1 MSAVSSLSVAKILPL
16 QLIIL
21 LLLVVLLCTP
31 AEGGAKTKEE
41 RDQIRTSNAARL
53 ILGNKKK
60 KIERLLNKQ
69 CQGSMCYN
77 PPQSKWNVI
86 KLIADGSY
94 VSMRR
99 GSTMCNIIL
108 PPSPV
113 QPQYVVSQCGV
124 NLPLAVEVGPPFY
137 QVGDML
143 LGLVT
148 LSSNGT
154 VPSQSFGNNNLYS
167 KTNQDN
173 PIGISFQTCIMAQF
187 SALSAVPLD
196 TWNCQWVL
204 GFTTSIPQV
213 NQIMAQGNYFNVSR
227 SSNPVDQRPPPY
239 QYVAIT
245 GGTGVFSRIK
255 GFIILAP
262 LNLLR
267 NPPKWWYYI
276 VYQIV

>member
-1 MSAVSSLSVAKILPL
+1 MSFRAKIPTCG
-16 QLIIL
+16 LI
-21 LLLVVLLCTP
+21 LVVLLLWIITLNSTLA
-31 AEGGAKTKEE
+31 AEDISN
-41 RDQIRTSNAARL
+41 RDGNSMSEAGRL
-53 ILGNKKK
+53 ILGNKRKR
-60 KIERLLNKQ
+60 IERLLNKQ

-77 PPQSKWNVI
+77 PPPSKWNVI

-99 GSTMCNIIL
+99 IASGQVISCNIIL
-108 PPSPV
+108 PSAPV
-113 QPQYVVSQCGV
+113 QPVNVVSQCGF
-124 NLPLAVEVGPPFY
+124 NSLAGIDPGPPFY

-143 LGLVT
+143 LGVVT
-148 LSSNGT
+148 NGT
-154 VPSQSFGNNNLYS
+154 VPPLSFGNNNLYS

-173 PIGISFQTCIMAQF
+173 PIGISFQRCIMAQF
-187 SALSAVPLD
+187 SPLSVVPLD

-204 GFTTSIPQV
+204 GFTTNIPQV

-267 NPPKWWYYI
+267 SPPKWWYYV

>member
-1 MSAVSSLSVAKILPL
+1 MSFSTTILTWQKL
-16 QLIIL
+16 VL
-21 LLLVVLLCTP
+21 LLLWFITQNSTVAAV
-31 AEGGAKTKEE
+31 EVSKTSQR
-41 RDQIRTSNAARL
+41 RDNESMSEAGRL
-53 ILGNKKK
+53 ILGNKRR

-77 PPQSKWNVI
+77 PPPSKWNVI

-99 GSTMCNIIL
+99 ISSAGTIACNIIL
-108 PPSPV
+108 PSVPV
-113 QPQYVVSQCGV
+113 LPLNIVAQCGIGSATGV
-124 NLPLAVEVGPPFY
+124 DSGPPFY

-143 LGLVT
+143 LGVVT
-148 LSSNGT
+148 NGT
-154 VPSQSFGNNNLYS
+154 VPPLSFGNNNLYS

-173 PIGISFQTCIMAQF
+173 PIGISFQRCIMAQF
-187 SALSAVPLD
+187 SELSVVPLD

-204 GFTTSIPQV
+204 GFTTNIPQV

-267 NPPKWWYYI
+267 SPPKWWYYV